1 MKITIIIPVHNS
13 EKYLRDCIESA
24 LTQTYKD
31 IEVIC
36 VDDGS
41 RDRSY
46 EIIQELQNRDSR
58 LVYFFVFIL
67 VVGIVI
73 TI

>member
-46 EIIQELQNRDSR
+46 EIIQQACIYKR
-58 LVYFFVFIL
+58 L
-67 VVGIVI
+67 
-73 TI
+73 